1 MAAYA
6 SSYIAFLQVA
16 KKTDA
21 RVNVIPNDEHGQISI
36 EALRDMVTSSSS
48 GQVKLIAATHV
59 PTNGGLVNPAAAVGQ
74 VARDAGILYLLDAC
88 QSVGQMPVTVGEIGC
103 DMLSATGR
111 KYLRGPRGT
120 GFLYVR
126 REVLERLDPPMLDL
140 HAACWV
146 ARDRYEVRPDAR
158 RFESWE
164 RHVAGVIGL
173 GVAIDY
179 ALDWDLNTTWE
190 RISMLAEYLRAQLA
204 TLPGVTVHDLG
215 FERCGI
221 VSFAV
226 AGWRPEDIRRE
237 MAARRINV
245 SISTRYSTLLDMDDR
260 GLSELVRASVHYYNT
275 EAELDRFCAVFGA
288 LMHGA

>member
-1 MAAYA
+1 
-6 SSYIAFLQVA
+6 
-16 KKTDA
+16 
-21 RVNVIPNDEHGQISI
+21 
-36 EALRDMVTSSSS
+36 
-48 GQVKLIAATHV
+48 
-59 PTNGGLVNPAAAVGQ
+59 
-74 VARDAGILYLLDAC
+74 
-88 QSVGQMPVTVGEIGC
+88 
-103 DMLSATGR
+103 
-111 KYLRGPRGT
+111 
-120 GFLYVR
+120 
-126 REVLERLDPPMLDL
+126 MLDL

-164 RHVAGVIGL
+164 RYVAGVIGL

-204 TLPGVTVHDLG
+204 KLPGVTMHDLG
-215 FERCGI
+215 LECCGI

-226 AGWRPEDIRRE
+226 AGWRPDDIRRE

-245 SISTRYSTLLDMDDR
+245 STSTRYSTLLDMDDR

-275 EAELDRFCAVFGA
+275 EAELDRFCAVFEA